1 MDTHLNVS
9 LVLSDKSVDIRIP
22 KKVTVQQLSQELIS
36 IFNLKLTRYQLRVLN
51 KGLLH
56 FAGDSLNDYPITSG
70 DRILLEEY

>member
-36 IFNLKLTRYQLRVLN
+36 IFNLKSTRYQLRVLN
-51 KGLLH
+51 KGLLL
-56 FAGDSLNDYPITSG
+56 FAGDFLIAYPITSG

>member
-36 IFNLKLTRYQLRVLN
+36 IFNLK
-51 KGLLH
+51 
-56 FAGDSLNDYPITSG
+56 
-70 DRILLEEY
+70 

>member
-36 IFNLKLTRYQLRVLN
+36 IFNLKSTRYQLRVLN
-51 KGLLH
+51 KGLLL
-56 FAGDSLNDYPITSG
+56 FAGDFLNDYPITSG